1 MDGVK
6 FGGFINS
13 LDDLIS
19 RWYEWRFGKKR
30 TEKFLDDSQLQIFIS
45 DMYDYTYYCF
55 SKSDQAAM
63 SEKRLADRDVED
75 EMHKKNHKLR
85 QPTLTLMQGGKKDDS
100 DGTLN

>member
-6 FGGFINS
+6 FEGFINS

-30 TEKFLDDSQLQIFIS
+30 TDKFLDDGELAIFVG

-55 SKSDQAAM
+55 SKSDQEAM
-63 SEKRLADRDVED
+63 QD
-75 EMHKKNHKLR
+75 MNTKNHKLR
-85 QPTLTLMQGGKKDDS
+85 QPTLTLMQGGKKDDNE
-100 DGTLN
+100 TVN

>member
-6 FGGFINS
+6 FEGFINS

-30 TEKFLDDSQLQIFIS
+30 VDKFLDDDQLAIFVG

-55 SKSDQAAM
+55 SKSDQEAM
-63 SEKRLADRDVED
+63 QD
-75 EMHKKNHKLR
+75 MNTKNHKLR
-85 QPTLTLMQGGKKDDS
+85 QPTLTLMQGGKKDDNE
-100 DGTLN
+100 TVN